1 MRPEIVQIQATTIKL
16 TYLPSY
22 TCVLYLARVSPEQ
35 SELCLVLSKTKRDC
49 GKKQM
54 PFEMQSRNVGGKTVA
69 KELESRS
76 VFPGGVG
83 G

>member
-1 MRPEIVQIQATTIKL
+1 
-16 TYLPSY
+16 
-22 TCVLYLARVSPEQ
+22 
-35 SELCLVLSKTKRDC
+35 
-49 GKKQM
+49 M

-83 G
+83 GWVSHTTHKYKYKYKYKELERRSVLPQSVGGCR